1 MKINKREKTLLFVLA
16 LGVVGFG
23 YYKVVWDYQYNKLKD
38 LKSKELK
45 VKEELERMG
54 FKVEKV
60 EAEVVTGR
68 NPRTKEEITFKILR
82 WKTEGDRTRST
93 GIASKNIEEILKD
106 VREEYEF
113 GELED
118 YELTGEITSLDES
131 IKELLEDESGE
142 FDEDFKK
149 DYVEERK
156 HLLNK
161 NIRSVWADEID
172 SMFVGEVFIDENN
185 KIVDRISY

>member
-1 MKINKREKTLLFVLA
+1 MENI
-16 LGVVGFG
+16 
-23 YYKVVWDYQYNKLKD
+23 
-38 LKSKELK
+38 ELK

-60 EAEVVTGR
+60 EFDVVTGR
-68 NPRTKEEITFKILR
+68 NPRTKEEIVFNIMR
-82 WKTEGDRTRST
+82 WKTEGDRSRRV
-93 GIASKNIEEILKD
+93 GIGSKNINEILKD
-106 VREEYEF
+106 VKAEYNF
-113 GELED
+113 GELND

-131 IKELLEDESGE
+131 IKDLLEDESGE
-142 FDEDFKK
+142 FDEEFKK

-172 SMFVGEVFIDENN
+172 SMFMGEIFIDENN
-185 KIVDRISY
+185 KIVDRIGY

>member
-1 MKINKREKTLLFVLA
+1 MENV
-16 LGVVGFG
+16 
-23 YYKVVWDYQYNKLKD
+23 
-38 LKSKELK
+38 ELK

-60 EAEVVTGR
+60 ETEVVTGR

-82 WKTEGDRTRST
+82 WKTQGDRTRST
-93 GIASKNIEEILKD
+93 GIVSKNIEEILKD
-106 VREEYEF
+106 VRAEYTF
-113 GELED
+113 GKIED

-131 IKELLEDESGE
+131 IKDLLEDESGE
-142 FDEDFKK
+142 FDEEFKK

-172 SMFVGEVFIDENN
+172 SMFMGEIFIDENN
-185 KIVDRISY
+185 KIVDRIGY

>member
-1 MKINKREKTLLFVLA
+1 MENV
-16 LGVVGFG
+16 
-23 YYKVVWDYQYNKLKD
+23 
-38 LKSKELK
+38 ELK

-172 SMFVGEVFIDENN
+172 SMFMGEIFIDENN
-185 KIVDRISY
+185 KIVDRIGY

>member
-1 MKINKREKTLLFVLA
+1 MENV
-16 LGVVGFG
+16 
-23 YYKVVWDYQYNKLKD
+23 
-38 LKSKELK
+38 ELK

>member
-1 MKINKREKTLLFVLA
+1 M
-16 LGVVGFG
+16 
-23 YYKVVWDYQYNKLKD
+23 
-38 LKSKELK
+38 
-45 VKEELERMG
+45 
-54 FKVEKV
+54 
-60 EAEVVTGR
+60 
-68 NPRTKEEITFKILR
+68 
-82 WKTEGDRTRST
+82 
-93 GIASKNIEEILKD
+93 
-106 VREEYEF
+106 
-113 GELED
+113 
-118 YELTGEITSLDES
+118 DES

>member
-1 MKINKREKTLLFVLA
+1 MENV
-16 LGVVGFG
+16 
-23 YYKVVWDYQYNKLKD
+23 
-38 LKSKELK
+38 ELK

-60 EAEVVTGR
+60 ETEVVTGR

-82 WKTEGDRTRST
+82 WKTQGDRTRST
-93 GIASKNIEEILKD
+93 GIVSKNIEEILKD
-106 VREEYEF
+106 VRAEYTF
-113 GELED
+113 GKIED
-118 YELTGEITSLDES
+118 YELTGEITSLDDS

-149 DYVEERK
+149 DYVEERE

-161 NIRSVWADEID
+161 NIRSVWADSINDTFMGEI
-172 SMFVGEVFIDENN
+172 FIDKDN
-185 KIVDRISY
+185 KIVDRIGY

>member
-1 MKINKREKTLLFVLA
+1 MENV
-16 LGVVGFG
+16 
-23 YYKVVWDYQYNKLKD
+23 
-38 LKSKELK
+38 ELK

-131 IKELLEDESGE
+131 IKELLEEESGE

>member
-1 MKINKREKTLLFVLA
+1 MENV
-16 LGVVGFG
+16 
-23 YYKVVWDYQYNKLKD
+23 
-38 LKSKELK
+38 ELK

-113 GELED
+113 GELEN
-118 YELTGEITSLDES
+118 YELEDKITSLDDS
-131 IKELLEDESGE
+131 IKELLEDSSGE
-142 FDEDFKK
+142 FDEEFKK
-149 DYVEERK
+149 DYVEERE

-161 NIRSVWADEID
+161 NIRSVWANGID
-172 SMFVGEVFIDENN
+172 SMFVGEIFIDENN

>member
-1 MKINKREKTLLFVLA
+1 MENI
-16 LGVVGFG
+16 
-23 YYKVVWDYQYNKLKD
+23 
-38 LKSKELK
+38 ELK

-60 EAEVVTGR
+60 DIDVVTGR
-68 NPRTKEEITFKILR
+68 NPRTKEEITLKILR

-161 NIRSVWADEID
+161 NIRSV
-172 SMFVGEVFIDENN
+172 
-185 KIVDRISY
+185 